1 MYHRF
6 KKGMTVSEL
15 IEDLQMIIADLS
27 LENEDDIVFAQ
38 LEICTEQFC
47 RNDLS
52 YDQERQYDEETVLDE
67 IVYNIPPHDVIRYFL
82 DSEEEARNS
91 DDYWDR
97 MQDSK
102 NEIWSEIIG
111 NLPKELKDKHGL

>member
-27 LENEDDIVFAQ
+27 LKNEDEIVYAQ
-38 LEICTEQFC
+38 LEICTEQSC
-47 RNDLS
+47 RNDLT
-52 YDQERQYDEETVLDE
+52 YDQENRYDEETVLDE
-67 IVYNIPPHDVIRYFL
+67 IVQYIPPHDVIRYFL

-102 NEIWSEIIG
+102 SEIWSELIE
-111 NLPKELKDKHGL
+111 NLPKELRDKNGF

>member
-1 MYHRF
+1 MYHCF

-27 LENEDDIVFAQ
+27 LKNEDEIVFAQ
-38 LEICTEQFC
+38 LEIFTEQTG
-47 RNDLS
+47 RNNLT
-52 YDQERQYDEETVLDE
+52 YDQENSYDEETVLDE
-67 IVYNIPPHDVIRYFL
+67 IVQYIPPHDVIRYFL

-91 DDYWDR
+91 DDYWER

-102 NEIWSEIIG
+102 SEIWSELIE
-111 NLPKELKDKHGL
+111 NLPKELRDKNGL

>member
-6 KKGMTVSEL
+6 KKGMTAGEL
-15 IEDLQMIIADLS
+15 IEDLQLIIADLS

-38 LEICTEQFC
+38 LEICTEQSC
-47 RNDLS
+47 RNDLA
-52 YDQERQYDEETVLDE
+52 YDQEREYDEETVLDE
-67 IVYNIPPHDVIRYFL
+67 IVYNIPPHDVIRYIL

-102 NEIWSEIIG
+102 REIWSELIE
-111 NLPKELKDKHGL
+111 NLPKELKDKHGF

>member
-38 LEICTEQFC
+38 LEICTEQSC
-47 RNDLS
+47 RNDLL
-52 YDQERQYDEETVLDE
+52 YDQEREYNEETVLDE
-67 IVYNIPPHDVIRYFL
+67 IVYSIPPHDVIRYFL

-102 NEIWSEIIG
+102 SEIWSELIE
-111 NLPKELKDKHGL
+111 NLPKELRDKNGF

>member
-38 LEICTEQFC
+38 LEICTEQSC
-47 RNDLS
+47 RNDIA
-52 YDQERQYDEETVLDE
+52 YDQESSIDEETRLDE
-67 IVYNIPPHDVIRYFL
+67 IVQYIPPHDVIRYFL

-91 DDYWDR
+91 NDYWDR

-102 NEIWSEIIG
+102 SEIWSELIE
-111 NLPKELKDKHGL
+111 NLPKELRDKNEL

>member
-1 MYHRF
+1 MYHHF
-6 KKGMTVSEL
+6 KKGMTASEL

-27 LENEDDIVFAQ
+27 LKNEDEIVYAH
-38 LEICTEQFC
+38 LEIIEEKSC
-47 RNDLS
+47 RSDLA
-52 YDQERQYDEETVLDE
+52 YDQEKTIDEETRLDE
-67 IVYNIPPHDVIRYFL
+67 IVCSIPPHDVIRYFL

-102 NEIWSEIIG
+102 SEIWSELIE

>member
-1 MYHRF
+1 MYHHF

-38 LEICTEQFC
+38 LEICTEQSC
-47 RNDLS
+47 RNDLA
-52 YDQERQYDEETVLDE
+52 YDQESSIDEETRLDE
-67 IVYNIPPHDVIRYFL
+67 IVCNIPPHDVIRYIL

-102 NEIWSEIIG
+102 REIWSELIE

>member
-27 LENEDDIVFAQ
+27 LKNEDDIIYAH
-38 LEICTEQFC
+38 LEICTEQSC
-47 RNDLS
+47 RNDIA
-52 YDQERQYDEETVLDE
+52 YDQAHTIDGETQIDEV
-67 IVYNIPPHDVIRYFL
+67 INSIPPPEIIRYFL

-102 NEIWSEIIG
+102 REIWSELIK
-111 NLPKELKDKHGL
+111 NLPKELRDKYEL

>member
-1 MYHRF
+1 
-6 KKGMTVSEL
+6 MTVSEL

-27 LENEDDIVFAQ
+27 LKNEDEIVFAQ
-38 LEICTEQFC
+38 LEIFTEQTC
-47 RNDLS
+47 RNNLT
-52 YDQERQYDEETVLDE
+52 YDQENSYDEETVLDE
-67 IVYNIPPHDVIRYFL
+67 IVQYIPPHDVIRYFL

-102 NEIWSEIIG
+102 REIWSELIK
-111 NLPKELKDKHGL
+111 NLPKELRDKYEL